1 MCRSIAMPV
10 GVSSVPAAIEVRLCA
25 CGRQNKLLPHTL
37 QNPRSALA
45 ERAGHRGMMAAR
57 ATALRAV
64 AGDHAAQLAANRVA
78 HAAAEAASGMCRIV
92 HGHTSSYRR

>member
-37 QNPRSALA
+37 QNPRSTLA
-45 ERAGHRGMMAAR
+45 EDWYQ
-57 ATALRAV
+57 TSV
-64 AGDHAAQLAANRVA
+64 
-78 HAAAEAASGMCRIV
+78 AAAVKDSRSFGALVIAE
-92 HGHTSSYRR
+92 